1 MTPHDRPLFLHL
13 SNRLEWLAEQLADDL
28 AEDAAAPMTQQC
40 IVVANHES
48 SRWLSL
54 QVARRRGLSMG
65 LRFPFP
71 RGMVDEL
78 TTALLG
84 TEQRCSPCFGRS
96 AMTWWLY
103 DRLPHFLDDPHFA
116 PVRHYLRD
124 GAHIRRFE
132 LATRIAGLFDQ
143 YQIYR
148 PDQLRGWESARSIG
162 ERSNDGLATDTLP
175 GEIWQ
180 ALLWRAL
187 RAEFPDAISFV
198 DLHAKMA
205 ALDEPQIAA
214 APLPERLRIFGV
226 NSLPP
231 AFLDIFWKV
240 AVRTRI
246 DVYALSPTA
255 EYWSD
260 LRTQKEQLRAGGTFD
275 GDQHMPLAAS
285 LGRLGRDLL
294 EQLFAKDFQQL
305 SERFDVGH
313 ERTALG
319 RLQADLCSLENH
331 SGHSPQLDD
340 GSLEVHSCHSRMREV
355 EVLHDRLLAAFQDD
369 PSLRPRDVLIM
380 APDMNAYAPY
390 VAAVFGAP
398 ENETTRIPYSIADQ
412 SSRSQL
418 AIIDAFLRV
427 LQLASSRF
435 TAAEVIAT
443 LECEPVR
450 RHFKLTDTDLERIRR
465 WLIDCGVVW
474 ALDAAHR
481 ARLGFTPDSAFSFAH
496 GTATLLDGYAM
507 NGAGPRLHDARLPY
521 EDLEGD
527 HLDSLER
534 FLAAMDAFAEWATAI
549 DLPRGRGDW
558 AQWLDT
564 LARRLFTE
572 APAVAAEFRS
582 LMQALEELA
591 KPVVDG
597 VDADSAEA
605 ALPISVVQAF
615 LESTLT
621 QLPVSGGF
629 LQGRVTFCS
638 LKPMR
643 AIPARLLGVL
653 GLEDGEFPRR
663 NSQLAFDLM
672 AARPRRGDR
681 SVRDDDRYMFFE
693 TLLGA
698 RQMLYLSYVGQSQR
712 DANITAPSSVV
723 VELLDYLGATTA
735 IHHHPLQA
743 FSPRYFHP
751 GPLQSFSPDN
761 ARAAELLRRGKS
773 APRPFFTSA
782 LAEPDPALLCITPE
796 ELASFLAHPARV
808 LCQRRLGL
816 RLTRDADVLPA
827 HEPRALDSLQRYQL
841 QQALLEE
848 TLHGNAALAWPAA
861 KARGKV
867 PPGPLGVQ
875 IETTLRDRVE
885 RLARDVQPLRVGSAR
900 ARIDIDLGAEGC
912 TVRGPI
918 NDVYGDRLLR
928 YRCASLQ
935 PKDLLQAW
943 ALHVLLNAAHPA
955 HLTLVFSSSE
965 KPRQLR
971 PFASSAEALP
981 VLAGL
986 LRLYR
991 RGLTGPLPFIPDV
1004 SWVAAK
1010 SLTDSPAEPGMA
1022 IAKARGAWIKNS
1034 YSSRE
1039 APPSPSEDPY
1049 YQLVHGEHP
1058 AFDEEFLSLAATVIT
1073 PLLDRLEGASP

>member
-1 MTPHDRPLFLHL
+1 MTPHDRRLFLHL

-28 AEDAAAPMTQQC
+28 AEDSAAPMSQQC

-54 QVARRRGLSMG
+54 QVASRRGLSMG
-65 LRFPFP
+65 LRFPFA
-71 RGMVDEL
+71 RGVIDEL
-78 TTALLG
+78 TTVLLG
-84 TEQRCSPCFGRS
+84 AEQRCSPCFGRT

-103 DRLPHFLDDPHFA
+103 DRLPRFLDDPHFA

-124 GAHIRRFE
+124 GAALRRFE

-162 ERSNDGLATDTLP
+162 ERPNDGLATDALP

-187 RAEFPDAISFV
+187 RAEFPGALSFV

-205 ALDEPQIAA
+205 ALDEQQIAA

-246 DVYALSPTA
+246 DVYALSPTG

-260 LRTQKEQLRAGGTFD
+260 LRTQKEQLRAGGTSD
-275 GDQHMPLAAS
+275 HEQSMPLAAS
-285 LGRLGRDLL
+285 LGRVGRDLL
-294 EQLFAKDFQQL
+294 EHLFSREFQQA
-305 SERFDVGH
+305 SERFDLGH
-313 ERTALG
+313 ERTVLG
-319 RLQADLCSLENH
+319 RLQTDLCSLQNR

-340 GSLEVHSCHSRMREV
+340 GSLEVHCCHSRMREV
-355 EVLHDRLLAAFQDD
+355 EVLHDRLLAAFQHD

-398 ENETTRIPYSIADQ
+398 ENEATRIPYSIADQ

-418 AIIDAFLRV
+418 AVIDAFLRV

-443 LECEPVR
+443 LECEPLR

-474 ALDAAHR
+474 ALDGAHR
-481 ARLGFTPDSAFSFAH
+481 ERLGFTPDSEFSFAH

-507 NGAGPRLHDARLPY
+507 NGTGPRLYGARLPY

-549 DLPRGRGDW
+549 DSPRGRRDW
-558 AQWLDT
+558 AQWLST
-564 LARRLFTE
+564 LARRLFAET
-572 APAVAAEFRS
+572 PAAAAELRS

-591 KPVVDG
+591 RSVVDG
-597 VDADSAEA
+597 DDTDSDKAP
-605 ALPISVVQAF
+605 LPVSVVQAF

-653 GLEDGEFPRR
+653 GLDDGEFPRR

-681 SVRDDDRYMFFE
+681 SARDDDRYMFFE

-712 DANITAPSSVV
+712 DASITAPSSVV
-723 VELLDYLGATTA
+723 VELLDYLGATSA
-735 IHHHPLQA
+735 IHRHALQA
-743 FSPRYFHP
+743 FSPRYFQP

-761 ARAAELLRRGKS
+761 AQAAEVLRRRNS
-773 APRPFFTSA
+773 VPRPFFTSA
-782 LAEPDPALLCITPE
+782 LPESDPSLLCITPE
-796 ELASFLAHPARV
+796 ELAAFFAHPARV

-816 RLTRDADVLPA
+816 RLTREADVLPA

-841 QQALLEE
+841 QQSLLEE
-848 TLHGNAALAWPAA
+848 TLQGSAALAWSAA

-867 PPGPLGVQ
+867 PPGPLGAQ
-875 IETTLRDRVE
+875 IETTLRDRVD
-885 RLARDVQPLRVGSAR
+885 RLARDLQQLRTTPAR
-900 ARIDIDLGAEGC
+900 ERIDIELNAEGC
-912 TVRGPI
+912 TVRGAI
-918 NDVYGDRLLR
+918 DEVYGERLLR

-943 ALHVLLNAAHPA
+943 VLHVVLNAVRPA
-955 HLTLVFSSSE
+955 HRTLVFSSSE
-965 KPRQLR
+965 TPRQLQ
-971 PFASSAEALP
+971 PFTTCDEALS
-981 VLAGL
+981 VAAGL
-986 LRLYR
+986 LGLYR

-1004 SWVAAK
+1004 SWAAAK
-1010 SLTDSPAEPGMA
+1010 SLTNSPAERGAA
-1022 IAKARGAWIKNS
+1022 IAKARSAWSKS
-1034 YSSRE
+1034 SFRSRE

-1049 YQLVHGEHP
+1049 YQLVHGANP
-1058 AFDEEFLSLAATVIT
+1058 AFDEEFLSLAAAVFT
-1073 PLLDRLEGASP
+1073 PLLERLEDAGP